1 LQGQCKQAHWNVKG
15 PSFIALHE
23 LFDKVADEV
32 EDFADE
38 LAERAVAL
46 GGVARGTVSVV
57 AKESRLPEY
66 PLDISTGR
74 EHVRS
79 LANALASF
87 GQPVREAIQ
96 TASDAGDADT
106 ADLFTDISRGIDKSL
121 WFVEA
126 HAQAKD

>member
-1 LQGQCKQAHWNVKG
+1 
-15 PSFIALHE
+15 
-23 LFDKVADEV
+23 
-32 EDFADE
+32 
-38 LAERAVAL
+38 
-46 GGVARGTVSVV
+46 VARGTATVV
-57 AKESRLPEY
+57 AKESRLPKY

-74 EHVRS
+74 EHVKA

-106 ADLFTDISRGIDKSL
+106 ADLFTDASRGIDKLL

-126 HAQAKD
+126 HGQAKD